1 MDERN
6 LEEKLAFALIE
17 GWSITPTGNGFL
29 VSSDWRWPNEE
40 HIEIHVRTVGER
52 DDLYLV
58 SDGGDLFNFL
68 YSQGIDLTKDKVALG
83 KINDIAEIYES
94 KFVDYQIAKGANEED
109 LPRSIRLV
117 LEAVKDASLVLW
129 HRFEKG
135 KNLH

>member
-1 MDERN
+1 MDERD

-17 GWSITPTGNGFL
+17 GWNIIPTGNGFL

-68 YSQGIDLTKDKVALG
+68 YSQGIDLIKDKVALS
-83 KINDIAEIYES
+83 KINDIAEIYQS
-94 KFVDYQIAKGANEED
+94 KFVDYQIARGANEED
-109 LPRSIRLV
+109 LPRSVRLV
-117 LEAVKDASLVLW
+117 LEAIKDASLVLW